1 MELKE
6 RWKVKNVVNVI
17 IITNC
22 GATVYTSYKENNPK
36 NPFLVYDRMP
46 FETTNRE
53 TLRLTL

>member
-1 MELKE
+1 M
-6 RWKVKNVVNVI
+6 
-17 IITNC
+17 
-22 GATVYTSYKENNPK
+22 YTSYKENNPK